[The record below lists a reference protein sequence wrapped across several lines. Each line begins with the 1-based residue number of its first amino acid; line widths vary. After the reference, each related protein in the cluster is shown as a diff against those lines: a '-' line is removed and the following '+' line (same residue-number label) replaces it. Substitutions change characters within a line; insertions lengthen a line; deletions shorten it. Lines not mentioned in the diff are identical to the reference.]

1 MSAMEESDTQQAI
14 DVNINSFSTGS
25 ISQLAKIFNKGGTG
39 APKEKEEKKGL
50 LAGMTSGLGKLG
62 MIAGLVGIA
71 VGMVKMLVSSS
82 PMLKQILKLFN
93 FGIML
98 ILRPIGD
105 FIGFMLRPIML
116 MVLTKFILPF
126 YQNALPMMQEMGA
139 MVGEKLVPIVEKII
153 IGIIG
158 LGKMIVGLGIK
169 IATTLNPF
177 TETDDTL
184 LNEGWAELS
193 GVFTGIGATTNTNL
207 VELDND
213 LVAQSKLQIAATKT
227 GFGDLPKMTDKMKG
241 LSKEMMMFSNN
252 ELVKMVGML
261 GKDNVNGA
269 GVGAANTAVAVA
281 AARGDASTFDE
292 LKNIWYKTLMNE
304 GGWTKMPDGK
314 TFGETT
320 PVPQVIEIKVEGMN
334 GNYTSAEK
342 YQFQQ
347 AVIEVIE
354 KERAK
359 RPR

>member
-126 YQNALPMMQEMGA
+126 YQNALPMMQEMGT
-139 MVGEKLVPIVEKII
+139 MVGEKLVPIVE
-153 IGIIG
+153 GIIRG
-158 LGKMIVGLGIK
+158 LVAVGQIIVGTLTGIFTGDWQMK
-169 IATTLNPF
+169 DEGERTLNS
-177 TETDDTL
+177 L
-184 LNEGWAELS
+184 LAGLN
-193 GVFTGIGATTNTNL
+193 GINPNDNL
-207 VELDND
+207 VTLDND
-213 LVAQSKLQIAATKT
+213 LIAQSKLQIAATKT
-227 GFGDLPKMTDKMKG
+227 GFGDLPEMTDKMKG
-241 LSKEMMMFSNN
+241 LQTKILKFSGN
-252 ELVKMVGML
+252 ELTKMVGLL
-261 GKDNVNGA
+261 GKDKTNVA

-320 PVPQVIEIKVEGMN
+320 PTPQVIEIKVEGMN

-347 AVIEVIE
+347 AVVEVIE